1 MIAGDNL
8 RSLISVRL
16 AQTILQLA
24 VVKMRTDVLS
34 QCETM
39 HRDEGERQ
47 ELRGGLEPSPESA
60 PHAAFPRTASE
71 GHTAKAGLL
80 ILRRAEHATEHTRRV
95 TILE

>member
-1 MIAGDNL
+1 MTAGDDL

-34 QCETM
+34 QCETK
-39 HRDEGERQ
+39 HRDKGERQ
-47 ELRGGLEPSPESA
+47 ELRSGLEPSPESA
-60 PHAAFPRTASE
+60 PHAVFPKMASE
-71 GHTAKAGLL
+71 GHTAEAGLL
-80 ILRRAEHATEHTRRV
+80 SLRRAEHATEHTRRV